1 MRHLRS
7 IFALLM
13 MVLLGAMLSF
23 GQKSQKPTQADLQKE
38 AKITKEQAAKTA
50 LAKVPNGTIKESE
63 LEQENGKLV
72 WSFDIAASGVN
83 GVTEVQVD
91 AKTGDVVS
99 VENESPKSE
108 AAEKKAEGDK
118 DKPDKKK

>member
-1 MRHLRS
+1 MGHFRS
-7 IFALLM
+7 MFALLL

-38 AKITKEQAAKTA
+38 AKISKEQAAKTA

-72 WSFDIAASGVN
+72 WSFDIAAPGAK

-108 AAEKKAEGDK
+108 AAEKKAEEDK
-118 DKPDKKK
+118 DKPEKKK